1 MFRRPTK
8 EISAEFP
15 AEEKHL
21 GGIQRLVREACS
33 SAGMN
38 RRDTSAVLLAIE
50 EGATN
55 IIRHAYLYETGILR
69 VRIVIYPKMVVF
81 SLFDRGRSFRPE
93 GTGKLDLE
101 RLVASGRRGGL
112 GFYMI
117 QKIMDQVEYYSST
130 SQNELRMTKRLV
142 PLEGGGAPPL
152 LRRMFTLRVKFSL
165 WTFFI
170 VSLIIGGAFYFVYD
184 RTTREVY
191 SQLDGTV
198 LALSK
203 TIAEQASLYMINRRS
218 DVEFDELVVS
228 YYTSNSVLQR
238 IVLTDSTGSIVA
250 HSDDIHNIRKPYQY
264 PSFANP
270 RLESLPQRA
279 TVAGK
284 EINYLILPILTG
296 ERRLGRV
303 HVTYTSEPI
312 QQQLAESQ
320 MTILKLTGLLVL
332 IGIIGIYLL
341 SNYFVTPIVNITRRV
356 RRFSSG
362 DLETELPLEG
372 ADEFFEISNALNEM
386 MTRLRRDRETV
397 IERERMAKEI
407 EVASQ
412 IQKTLLPR
420 ELPRLPGLE
429 IDAFYRAASIIGGDL
444 YDIFQIDAER
454 CCLIVAD
461 VSGKGVPASLVMS
474 MLRTV
479 IKIHAHGAQSAR
491 TTLIQVN
498 DYLAENMPQGM
509 FITVLMAIYDVPSR
523 CLNFVSAGHN
533 PMLLYKANSKR
544 VIRINPSGMPLGV
557 PVTLE
562 KTFRDA
568 LEEVEVKLDEGDL
581 FLLYTDGITE
591 AVNRDGKQFGIERL
605 SDLIQQTLRNGTA
618 DSIRDVS
625 KCIIDE
631 LDAYSGFA
639 GQMDDVTFVVGRTG
653 PMDGSNDGAQRSRQA
668 LIESQNVPQTPQ
680 SSPSASDA
688 D

>member
-8 EISAEFP
+8 EINAEFP
-15 AEEKHL
+15 AEERHL
-21 GGIQRLVREACS
+21 AGIQRLVKEACS

-38 RRDTSAVLLAIE
+38 RKDTSAVLLAIE

-69 VRIVIYPKMVVF
+69 VRIVIYSKMVVF
-81 SLFDRGRSFRPE
+81 SLFDHGRSFRPE
-93 GTGKLDLE
+93 GAGKLDLE

-117 QKIMDQVEYYSST
+117 QKIMDKVEYYSSS
-130 SQNELRMTKRLV
+130 SQNELRLTKALV
-142 PLEGGGAPPL
+142 PMDSKGAPPL

-170 VSLIIGGAFYFVYD
+170 VSLIIGGAFYFIND
-184 RTTREVY
+184 RTTKEIY
-191 SQLDGTV
+191 SNLDDTV
-198 LALSK
+198 NALNK
-203 TIAEQASLYMINRRS
+203 TIAEQAALYIINRRS

-228 YYTSNSVLQR
+228 YCTSNPVLER
-238 IVLTDSTGSIVA
+238 IVLTDSAGLILA
-250 HSDDIHNIRKPYQY
+250 HSDDIHNIRKPYHY
-264 PSFANP
+264 PGFAN
-270 RLESLPQRA
+270 SSVVGSPQRA
-279 TVAGK
+279 VVADK
-284 EINYLILPILTG
+284 EINYLILPIVSG
-296 ERRLGRV
+296 ERVLGSA
-303 HVTYTSEPI
+303 HATYSSEPV
-312 QQQLAESQ
+312 QLQLAESQ
-320 MTILKLTGLLVL
+320 ITILKLTAVLVL

-362 DLETELPLEG
+362 DLESELPLEG

-397 IERERMAKEI
+397 IEREKMAKEI

-420 ELPRLPGLE
+420 ELPQLPGLE

-444 YDIFQIDAER
+444 YDIFQTGDGR
-454 CCLIVAD
+454 CCMIVAD

-479 IKIHAHGAQSAR
+479 IKIHAHGAESAR
-491 TTLIQVN
+491 ATLISVN
-498 DYLAENMPQGM
+498 DYLADNMPQGM
-509 FITVLMAIYDVPSR
+509 FITVLMAIYDVEGR
-523 CLNFVSAGHN
+523 HLNFVSAGHN
-533 PMLLYKANSKR
+533 PMLLYKSSTRR

-562 KTFRDA
+562 KSFRET

-591 AVNRDGKQFGIERL
+591 AVNREGEQFGIERL
-605 SDLIQQTLRNGTA
+605 SDLIQSQLRNG
-618 DSIRDVS
+618 DSGSLRDISRLIVN
-625 KCIIDE
+625 E
-631 LDAYSGFA
+631 LDAYA
-639 GQMDDVTFVVGRTG
+639 GYASQKDDVTFVIGRTHSAGNGTESHVKEAAVESRRVALG
-653 PMDGSNDGAQRSRQA
+653 PSISEQ
-668 LIESQNVPQTPQ
+668 
-680 SSPSASDA
+680 
-688 D
+688 

>member
-21 GGIQRLVREACS
+21 GGIQRLVKEACA
-33 SAGMN
+33 SAGMD
-38 RRDTSAVLLAIE
+38 RKDTSAVLLAIE

-55 IIRHAYLYETGILR
+55 IIRHAYLYETGLLR
-69 VRIVIYPKMVVF
+69 VRIVIYPKMIVF

-93 GTGKLDLE
+93 GEGRLDLE

-117 QKIMDQVEYYSST
+117 QKIMNKVEYYSSAD
-130 SQNELRMTKRLV
+130 QNELRLTKRLV
-142 PLEGGGAPPL
+142 PQDGKGAPPL

-170 VSLIIGGAFYFVYD
+170 VSLIIGGAFYFIHD
-184 RTTREVY
+184 RTTREIY
-191 SQLDGTV
+191 SHLDGTV
-198 LALSK
+198 NALST
-203 TIAEQASLYMINRRS
+203 TIAEQAALYMINRRS

-228 YYTSNSVLQR
+228 YYTSNPALQR
-238 IVLTDSTGSIVA
+238 IVLTDSSGLIVA

-264 PSFANP
+264 PSFVSP
-270 RLESLPQRA
+270 DSIGVPQRA
-279 TVAGK
+279 EVSGR
-284 EINYLILPILTG
+284 EINYLMLPIQTG
-296 ERRLGRV
+296 ERHLGRV
-303 HVTYTSEPI
+303 HVTYSSEPI
-312 QQQLAESQ
+312 QQQLSESRT
-320 MTILKLTGLLVL
+320 TIIKLTGVLVL
-332 IGIIGIYLL
+332 IGIVGIYLL

-372 ADEFFEISNALNEM
+372 ADEFFEISTALNEM
-386 MTRLRRDRETV
+386 MMRLRRDRQTV
-397 IERERMAKEI
+397 IEREKMAKEI

-420 ELPRLPGLE
+420 ELPNLPGLE

-444 YDIFQIDAER
+444 YDIFQTGKDR
-454 CCLIVAD
+454 CCMVVAD

-479 IKIHAHGAQSAR
+479 IKIHAQGAQSAR
-491 TTLIQVN
+491 TTLIAVN

-509 FITVLMAIYDVPSR
+509 FITVLMGIYDVPRRS
-523 CLNFVSAGHN
+523 LNFVSAGHN
-533 PMLLYKANSKR
+533 PMLLYKAGNKR

-562 KTFRDA
+562 KSFRDS
-568 LEEVEVKLDEGDL
+568 LEEVEVRLDDGDL

-591 AVNRDGKQFGIERL
+591 AVDREGKQFGIERL
-605 SDLIQQTLRNGTA
+605 SELLQDQMRNGTGE
-618 DSIRDVS
+618 SIRDIS
-625 KCIIDE
+625 RTIIDA

-639 GQMDDVTFVVGRTG
+639 SQMDDVTFVVGRTIAPG
-653 PMDGSNDGAQRSRQA
+653 EKAGKDAGEAVESRDLGASEGTDTNH
-668 LIESQNVPQTPQ
+668 ESLG
-680 SSPSASDA
+680 
-688 D
+688 